1 MCLIIRHIF
10 FFMGIAKGS
19 NIFDPRI
26 LAEWTYR
33 IDYVTKGT
41 ADAQFLSVLLHPNY
55 SKRVC

>member
-1 MCLIIRHIF
+1 MDGRCQSP
-10 FFMGIAKGS
+10 GILGR
-19 NIFDPRI
+19 NVI
-26 LAEWTYR
+26 LVEWTYR

>member
-1 MCLIIRHIF
+1 MYGSTSPLASLGCGN
-10 FFMGIAKGS
+10 MGR
-19 NIFDPRI
+19 DVI

>member
-1 MCLIIRHIF
+1 MDGRWQSPGILWQGCGN
-10 FFMGIAKGS
+10 MGR
-19 NIFDPRI
+19 DVI

>member
-1 MCLIIRHIF
+1 MAGASPLASSGRAVETW
-10 FFMGIAKGS
+10 GRAV
-19 NIFDPRI
+19 I